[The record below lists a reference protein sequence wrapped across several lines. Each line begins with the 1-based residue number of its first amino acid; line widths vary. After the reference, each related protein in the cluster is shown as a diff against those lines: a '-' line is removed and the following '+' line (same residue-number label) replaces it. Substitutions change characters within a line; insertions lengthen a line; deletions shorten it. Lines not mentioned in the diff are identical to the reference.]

1 MWPLTPKQK
10 QAPAKKKKPRA
21 KRGAKQAQSL
31 KRRRR
36 LSLFLRGTSLVVV
49 CSVVVAAAYIWQSGL
64 FGQWLMEAQDKIDR
78 KIAAAGFAV
87 GEVRV
92 TGQVNTELKQVRAA
106 LGLYDGQSIV
116 SLDLEN
122 MLARVEDLPWVKKA
136 TLTKV
141 MPDALKVTLVEHE
154 AAALWQDRDVFYL
167 VDQGG
172 QIITSQGLE
181 KYADL
186 PHVVGAGAPQNL
198 TGLLAMKVKYPE
210 LFARVKSAIWIGRRR
225 WDLNLLSGI
234 KIKLPEKGAEL
245 AWERL
250 YHYESDQKI
259 LAKEVLIID
268 FRQHGKTI
276 VRLTPEEAK
285 RRRQLIKSGKKEES
299 I

>member
-10 QAPAKKKKPRA
+10 KTQNKPKKKPA
-21 KRGAKQAQSL
+21 KRGVKQAQSL

-36 LSLFLRGTSLVVV
+36 LSLFLRGTTLIVV
-49 CSVVVAAAYIWQSGL
+49 CSAVVASAYIWQSGL
-64 FGQWLMEAQDKIDR
+64 FGQWVMEAQDKVDR
-78 KIAAAGFAV
+78 KIADAGFAV

-92 TGQVNTELKQVRAA
+92 TGQINTELKQVRDA

-141 MPDALKVTLVEHE
+141 MPDALDVTLVEHE
-154 AAALWQDRDVFYL
+154 AAALWQDNDVFYL
-167 VDQGG
+167 VDQAG

-181 KYADL
+181 KHADL
-186 PHVVGAGAPQNL
+186 PHVVGAGAHENL
-198 TGLLAMKVKYPE
+198 TGLLAMKDEYPE
-210 LFARVKSAIWIGRRR
+210 LFARVKSAVWIGNRR
-225 WDLNLLSGI
+225 WDLNLYSGI
-234 KIKLPEKGAEL
+234 KIKLPEKGPEL

-285 RRRQLIKSGKKEES
+285 RRRLLIESGKKEES

>member
-10 QAPAKKKKPRA
+10 KPKKKKSSA

-36 LSLFLRGTSLVVV
+36 LSLFLRGMTLLVV
-49 CSVVVAAAYIWQSGL
+49 CSAVVTSAYIWQSGL
-64 FGQWLMEAQDKIDR
+64 FQQWMLEAQDKVDR
-78 KIAAAGFAV
+78 KFAAAGFAV
-87 GEVRV
+87 GEVRI

-116 SLDLEN
+116 SLDLKN
-122 MLARVEDLPWVKKA
+122 MLVRVEDLAWVKKA

-141 MPDALKVTLVEHE
+141 MPDALEVTLVEHE
-154 AAALWQDRDVFYL
+154 AAALWQNRDVFYL
-167 VDQGG
+167 VDLAG

-186 PHVVGAGAPQNL
+186 PHVVGAGAHENL
-198 TGLLAMKVKYPE
+198 AGLLAMQDKYPE
-210 LFARVKSAIWIGRRR
+210 LFARVKSAVWIGNRR
-225 WDLNLLSGI
+225 WDLNLGSGI
-234 KIKLPEKGAEL
+234 KIKLPEKGPEL

-285 RRRQLIKSGKKEES
+285 RRRLLIESGKKEES